1 MEISQLP
8 GLGPKRAEAL
18 RKAGLNS
25 VADLL
30 YNIPRTYLDQ
40 TKVTPIG
47 NCHVG
52 DKVVLIG
59 TIQRS
64 GIVRGRKSRFVA
76 TLTDGSGEMQLLF
89 FQGANYWAKKIQNG
103 TRWLVAGTVGEYRG
117 LQMSHPDMQ
126 PFDED
131 EEFSGSIQPVY
142 PISESCREARMEQ
155 KFFRKLYKTIFNF
168 PGLTLPGL
176 CPRVLTDYLKF
187 RPVMENLRTLHMPK
201 EFPAIYKAKRELKV
215 LELLPF
221 CLRMVKRRENQKMRG
236 HERCI
241 DLGSVMAAKSQLPFS
256 LTHGQEEALDTIIAG
271 LNGKKQ
277 FHALL
282 QGDVG
287 CGKTVV
293 AMLAMMAVCGGGRLV
308 AGSDMRVVGNG
319 AAARVLNGA
328 EGQALNSALNSAEPA
343 PSASGTAT
351 AVAGNGM
358 REQCA
363 LMVPTD
369 ILARQHFKSLKPFF
383 DAAGLNVRLLVGA
396 TPAAE
401 KKVILGEIQMGLA
414 DVVIGTHALF
424 SKDVIFARLGL
435 VVIDEQHRFG
445 VGQRE
450 ALLAKGNYPDMLVM
464 SATPIPRSLAMT
476 LYGDLKVI
484 SIKEKPAGRKP
495 IKTRLVN
502 AAKRE
507 DMKKFICKEALGGNL
522 CYWIASRVGSDEEGN
537 ARSVDEI
544 VEELQSFIAGP
555 GRAINGSINS
565 SINGAGHAGTNGAA
579 AQAGVNGATQAGL
592 NGATNQA
599 LNGAATQV
607 LNGAGLKVAGVHG
620 QMDEKQRDEI
630 IAQFAAGKIHI
641 LVATT
646 VIEVGVNVPAANLM
660 VIDQPDRFGLAQL
673 HQLRGRVGRGN
684 MEAWCFLMIP
694 EGDAAETSMER
705 LSQFSQT
712 EDGFEIAEL
721 DLMNR
726 GAGNLEGNEQ
736 SGAWVFRWF
745 DWIADQELISQT
757 LETAEKI
764 LNDKVAFDENARE
777 QIQAWYGEKDF
788 KNEDGVH

>member
-8 GLGPKRAEAL
+8 GLGPKRIEAL
-18 RKAGLNS
+18 RKAGLNTI
-25 VADLL
+25 ADLL
-30 YNIPRTYLDQ
+30 YNVPRTYLDQ

-47 NCHVG
+47 SCHVG

-59 TIQRS
+59 TIKRA
-64 GIVRGRKSRFVA
+64 GIVRGRTSRFIA
-76 TLTDGSGEMQLLF
+76 TLTDGTGEIQLSF
-89 FQGANYWAKKIQNG
+89 FRGTNFWAKRIKND
-103 TRWLVAGTVGEYRG
+103 TRWLVTGQVGDYRG
-117 LQMSHPDMQ
+117 LQITHPDMQ
-126 PFDED
+126 SFDED
-131 EEFSGSIQPVY
+131 EEFTGSIQPVY
-142 PISESCREARMEQ
+142 PISEACRESRMEQ
-155 KFFRKLYKTIFNF
+155 NFFRSLYKTIFKF
-168 PGLTLPGL
+168 PGLTLSGL
-176 CPRVLTDYLKF
+176 CPRELTDYLHF
-187 RPVMENLRTLHMPK
+187 APVMDNLRALHLPTD
-201 EFPAIYKAKRELKV
+201 FSAIHKAKRELKI

-221 CLRMVKRRENQKMRG
+221 CLRMVKRRESQKLRG
-236 HERCI
+236 HECAI
-241 DLGSVMAAKSQLPFS
+241 NLGNVMKAKASLPFE
-256 LTHGQEEALDTIIAG
+256 LTRGQDVALNEIIEG

-293 AMLAMMAVCGGGRLV
+293 AMLAMMAVCGTDSSTESTNV
-308 AGSDMRVVGNG
+308 
-319 AAARVLNGA
+319 
-328 EGQALNSALNSAEPA
+328 Q
-343 PSASGTAT
+343 T
-351 AVAGNGM
+351 GM

-369 ILARQHFKSLKPFF
+369 ILARQHYKSLKPFF
-383 DAAGLNVRLLVGA
+383 DAAGLQVRLLVGA

-401 KKVILGEIQMGLA
+401 KKVILGELQMGLVN
-414 DVVIGTHALF
+414 VVIGTHALF
-424 SKDVIFARLGL
+424 SKDVCFAKLGL
-435 VVIDEQHRFG
+435 VIIDEQHRFG

-450 ALLAKGNYPDMLVM
+450 ALLAKGDYPDMIVM

-502 AAKRE
+502 AFKRE
-507 DMKKFICKEALGGNL
+507 NMKQFICNEAAGGNL
-522 CYWIASRVGSDEEGN
+522 CYWIASRVGTDEEGN

-544 VEELQSFIAGP
+544 VAELQGFIAKNGIHVNN
-555 GRAINGSINS
+555 AIGDSTLKVAS
-565 SINGAGHAGTNGAA
+565 DS
-579 AQAGVNGATQAGL
+579 L
-592 NGATNQA
+592 
-599 LNGAATQV
+599 
-607 LNGAGLKVAGVHG
+607 LKVAGVHG
-620 QMDEKQRDEI
+620 QMDEAERDAI
-630 IAQFAAGKIHI
+630 IAKFAKGEIQI

-646 VIEVGVNVPAANLM
+646 VIEVGVNVPAANVM

-684 MEAWCFLMIP
+684 AQAWCFLMIP

-705 LSQFSQT
+705 LSQFSAT

-745 DWIADQELISQT
+745 DWIHDQELISQT
-757 LETAEKI
+757 LETAEHI
-764 LNDKVAFDENARE
+764 LKDNSAFDETARKKIQVWYNEKPSANA
-777 QIQAWYGEKDF
+777 
-788 KNEDGVH
+788 DGVH